1 MSDKALPL
9 DEEEAKPALTLSQR
23 LLKKAAERRKAQR
36 KRSSE
41 PSNKEVTYS
50 GAPFFLTRKIH
61 TPTKSTQMTD
71 INESLNI
78 FAPKK
83 KPVID
88 PGIRI
93 LKLSTDQSMPIAR
106 ISPFKIVY
114 LNTQSNVAEVRT
126 FIESQIK
133 SVNPP
138 DMIVLHEVAEK
149 NTFRFAEYRTFTGQ
163 DGRKTIN
170 ILTARDLGPTLNV
183 VNDKGYPTI
192 KMKEHT
198 ITILH
203 SLQDLKQHILI
214 PQKTGYNTL
223 LGDFNLRTFPNNIP
237 EVEKYDFRS
246 VEPRGCVGIF
256 SCKPINVTWQ
266 TVAKTD
272 HCAGIFLLDIPRPP
286 PFSLI
291 RKDYVD
297 GMLEQAVQ
305 PGVDDK
311 LFHQRLNIRKLRYP
325 VKCSHGYKKLWQF
338 RDFKIN
344 ERSSKFISTYLL
356 DKKIVNDIDILFKG
370 PFKRKEGLTLSAKDE
385 NILRVFI
392 RAFFLLPM
400 KKHLHSNARD
410 INGVSYNYMVKL
422 MYKNPNTDHWTKFFT
437 SQWNKL
443 KYVKTKVIALKKK
456 RVIQN
461 IHDVRFIAVS
471 DAFLKIFEEICA
483 PILLAIRWIIMN
495 KNPGQFGFQTG
506 LSTFDLIRNLMLS
519 NVHNPPSMTLEALI
533 PDYTM
538 WEPSWKEEA

>member
-1 MSDKALPL
+1 MSDKSLPL
-9 DEEEAKPALTLSQR
+9 DEKEAKPALTLTQR
-23 LLKKAAERRKAQR
+23 LLKKAAERKKAQR
-36 KRSSE
+36 KQSSE
-41 PSNKEVTYS
+41 PSGKEVTYI
-50 GAPFFLTRKIH
+50 GAPIFLTRKIR
-61 TPTKSTQMTD
+61 TPTKLSQMTD
-71 INESLNI
+71 INEHLNT

-88 PGIRI
+88 AGLRI
-93 LKLSTDQSMPIAR
+93 LNLSTKQSSSITR

-114 LNTQSNVAEVRT
+114 VNTQSNVAEVRT
-126 FIESQIK
+126 FLESQIK
-133 SVNPP
+133 SINPP
-138 DMIVLHEVAEK
+138 DLIVLHEVAEK
-149 NTFRFAEYRTFTGQ
+149 NTFRFAEYRTFTGK
-163 DGRKTIN
+163 DGRKAIN

-183 VNDKGYPTI
+183 VNDSGYPTI

-203 SLQDLKQHILI
+203 SLQDVKQHIFI
-214 PQKTGYNTL
+214 PQKTGNNTL
-223 LGDFNLRTFPNNIP
+223 LGDFNLRTFSNNIP

-256 SCKPINVTWQ
+256 SCKPINVIWQ
-266 TVAKTD
+266 MVEKTD
-272 HCAGIFLLDIPRPP
+272 HCAGIILLDIPRPP

-305 PGVDDK
+305 PGADDK
-311 LFHQRLNIRKLRYP
+311 LFQKRLNIRKLRYP

-370 PFKRKEGLTLSAKDE
+370 PFKRKDGLTLSPKDE
-385 NILRVFI
+385 DYLRVFI
-392 RAFFLLPM
+392 RAFFMLPM

-410 INGVSYNYMVKL
+410 INGVSYNYLVKL
-422 MYKNPNTDHWTKFFT
+422 MYRNPNIDHWTKFFT
-437 SQWNKL
+437 SQWNQL

-471 DAFLKIFEEICA
+471 DAFLKMFEEICA
-483 PILLAIRWIIMN
+483 PIIHAVRWVTMN
-495 KNPGQFGFQTG
+495 KSPGQFGFQTG
-506 LSTFDLIRNLMLS
+506 LSTYDLIQNLMLS
-519 NVHNPPSMTLEALI
+519 KVPAPPSMSLEALI

-538 WEPSWKEEA
+538 WEPSWKEET